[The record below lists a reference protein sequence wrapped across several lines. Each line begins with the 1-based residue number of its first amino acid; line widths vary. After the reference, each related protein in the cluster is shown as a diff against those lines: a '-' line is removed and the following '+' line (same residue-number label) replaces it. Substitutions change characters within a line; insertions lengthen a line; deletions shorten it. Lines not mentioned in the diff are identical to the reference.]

1 MKTGTVVLL
10 FYADGNTTKR
20 DYGPADRP
28 FMKIGR
34 GVMYT
39 AIFTIVKGSCAVP
52 VTDQQIQKSIREGL
66 NTIRLHD
73 RDVKIKKSRVQAQQ
87 HDDADASSAE
97 FIEQPEFIEQAG
109 EDSEYV
115 DG

>member
-1 MKTGTVVLL
+1 
-10 FYADGNTTKR
+10 
-20 DYGPADRP
+20 
-28 FMKIGR
+28 MKIGR

-39 AIFTIVKGSCAVP
+39 AIFTIVKGSCVVP

-87 HDDADASSAE
+87 HDDSDASSAE

-109 EDSEYV
+109 EDSEYM

>member
-1 MKTGTVVLL
+1 MLL

-20 DYGPADRP
+20 DYGPADHP

-39 AIFTIVKGSCAVP
+39 AIFTIVKGSCVVP

-73 RDVKIKKSRVQAQQ
+73 RDVKIKKSCVQAQQ
-87 HDDADASSAE
+87 HDDSDASSAE

-109 EDSEYV
+109 EDSEYM